1 MCFVHGL
8 GAKSLDNWK
17 RKDHI
22 WIKDDLPDDVENARI
37 MTFGYNA
44 AYTGDATSGRI
55 RDFAKQLLEALRL
68 EREQVG
74 NQVRQTLGY

>member
-8 GAKSLDNWK
+8 GAKALDNWK
-17 RKDHI
+17 NGGHV
-22 WIKDDLPDDVENARI
+22 WIRDDLPKDIGNARI

-44 AYTGDATSGRI
+44 AYIGDATSGRI

-68 EREQVG
+68 EREQVEHRI
-74 NQVRQTLGY
+74 QQKRKY